1 MANNSGNGGKGL
13 YMIIGALVVAV
24 LGLGYIVMQGQADKP
39 DLAIE
44 VSEDGIDID
53 SN

>member
-1 MANNSGNGGKGL
+1 MADNSGNGRGGL
-13 YMIIGALVVAV
+13 YMIVGALVVAV
-24 LGLGYIVMQGQADKP
+24 LGLGYMVMQGQADKP

-53 SN
+53 TN

>member
-1 MANNSGNGGKGL
+1 
-13 YMIIGALVVAV
+13 MIVGALIVAV

-39 DLAIE
+39 DIAID

-53 SN
+53 TN

>member
-1 MANNSGNGGKGL
+1 MASDNKSKNGL
-13 YMIIGALVVAV
+13 YFIIGALLVAV
-24 LGLGYIVMQGQADKP
+24 LGLGYFVYSGQSADEP

-53 SN
+53 TN

>member
-1 MANNSGNGGKGL
+1 MANNSGDGGKGIYL
-13 YMIIGALVVAV
+13 IVGALTVAV
-24 LGLGYIVMQGQADKP
+24 LGLGYMVMQGQADKP

-53 SN
+53 TN

>member
-13 YMIIGALVVAV
+13 YMIVGALVVAV

-39 DLAIE
+39 DLAIS
-44 VSEDGIDID
+44 VSEDGIEID
-53 SN
+53 GK